1 VIPILRCK
9 VEAYLIAS
17 YVSRCKRLSQNL
29 SRAPV
34 CKTKFYYI
42 LYFEL
47 LITSFTTLSIGGFLL
62 VSKICFLSNPD
73 SVNSSTK
80 IKHHSPILCSGVLIL
95 SLLTNISFSAH
106 KTIDLYFKLFEI
118 VTHPFCFMR
127 KGYIIDNHIISI
139 SKKVFC

>member
-1 VIPILRCK
+1 MEYYCAAI
-9 VEAYLIAS
+9 
-17 YVSRCKRLSQNL
+17 
-29 SRAPV
+29 APV
-34 CKTKFYYI
+34 CKTKLYYI

-118 VTHPFCFMR
+118 VTDR
-127 KGYIIDNHIISI
+127 KSTRLNSSHVAISYA
-139 SKKVFC
+139 V